1 MSLIPGQEPGSH
13 TLHSQKKKNSNSWA
27 YFSCSGEPSF
37 KLDIL
42 NCPVILCLE
51 ELGLKKQLGLAK

>member
-1 MSLIPGQEPGSH
+1 MSLIPGQETGSY
-13 TLHSQKKKNSNSWA
+13 TLHSQKKNSNSWA